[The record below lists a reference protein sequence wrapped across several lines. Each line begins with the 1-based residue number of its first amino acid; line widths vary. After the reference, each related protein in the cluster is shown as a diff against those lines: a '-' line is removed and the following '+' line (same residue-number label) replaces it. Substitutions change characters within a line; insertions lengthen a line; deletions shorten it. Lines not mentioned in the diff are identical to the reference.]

1 MRRIFASL
9 LSVIMVVGMI
19 TPYTA
24 SAKSFSDVPATHT
37 FFDEITYLSDQE
49 IINGFNDGTF
59 APSKPVTRA
68 AAAAMIGRAMG
79 LDGEQRAT
87 AFKDVGQSNFASG
100 YIQSAVEDNIISGYT
115 DGTYKPGKVVT
126 RGEMAIFLARAFD
139 LTVKAETSFKDVSPS
154 MAASDSI
161 LKILAER
168 ITGGYTDGT
177 YRPNQDVTRDQFSAF
192 LARALDERF
201 KQDKP
206 NTYDQFSA
214 HFIDVGQGDS
224 TLLTLTNGKTILID
238 AGRQSAGE
246 MVVSYLKQ
254 AGVDSID
261 LVVATHPDAD
271 HIGGLLDVLNDIPVK
286 KVLDSGKAH
295 TSQTYLD
302 YLNLVDQKNIA
313 FEVAKTGQS
322 IDLDPNVQIKVLHAF
337 ENASDNNDA
346 SIVLR
351 ATNGCSSV
359 LLMADADYGI
369 EDEVVRN
376 LDVQSTVLRTGH
388 HGSNTSTSA
397 AFVEAVDPSV
407 AILSYG
413 ENSYGHPDSEVVQNL
428 KNAGVDI
435 YSTYESGDIVAD
447 FNGCNV
453 SVEGSPYND
462 GGNGGTDPDPEP
474 KPTPAD
480 LSITN
485 VNLDTEVVKITNN
498 GKNNVNMT
506 GWKLVSEEGNQTFE
520 FPTHFV
526 LNAGSTIHVTSG
538 KYGVNNPP
546 AYLKWTGSYIWNN
559 EGDSAALYNAKGVKV
574 SGY

>member
-1 MRRIFASL
+1 MKRIIASFVTVMMVAGL
-9 LSVIMVVGMI
+9 L
-19 TPYTA
+19 TPFSA
-24 SAKSFSDVPATHT
+24 SAKSFSDVPTTHT

-49 IINGFNDGTF
+49 IINGFNEGTF

-68 AAAAMIGRAMG
+68 AAAAMIGRAIG

-87 AFKDVGQSNFASG
+87 TFEDVGQSNFASG
-100 YIQSAVEDNIISGYT
+100 YIQSAVEAKVISGYT

-139 LTVKAETSFKDVSPS
+139 LTVKAETSFRDVSPS

-161 LKILAER
+161 LKILAEG

-192 LARALDERF
+192 LARALDDRF

-206 NTYDQFSA
+206 NTHDPFSA

-238 AGRQSAGE
+238 GGRQSAGE
-246 MVVSYLKQ
+246 KVVSYLKQ

-271 HIGGLLDVLNDIPVK
+271 HIGGLLDVLKDIPVK

-295 TSQTYLD
+295 TSHTYLD
-302 YLNLVDQKNIA
+302 YLNLVDQKNIP

-322 IDLDPNVQIKVLHAF
+322 IDLDSNVQIKVLHAD

-359 LLMADADYGI
+359 LLTADAGHGI
-369 EDEVVRN
+369 EDEMIRN
-376 LDVQSTVLRTGH
+376 ADVQSTVLRTGH
-388 HGSNTSTSA
+388 HGSDTSTSKS
-397 AFVEAVDPSV
+397 FVEAVNPSA

-413 ENSYGHPDSEVVQNL
+413 ENSYGHPDPKVLQSLKDAGSE
-428 KNAGVDI
+428 I
-435 YSTYESGDIVAD
+435 YSTYEMGDIVAN
-447 FNGCNV
+447 FNGCEV
-453 SVEGSPYND
+453 TVDDRSYNGD
-462 GGNGGTDPDPEP
+462 GNGVSEP
-474 KPTPAD
+474 APA
-480 LSITN
+480 N
-485 VNLDTEVVKITNN
+485 VMISSVDVDAEVVTIKNN
-498 GKNNVNMT
+498 GKEDVDMT
-506 GWKLVSEEGNQTFE
+506 GWKLVSEEGNQSFD
-520 FPTHFV
+520 FPNGFV
-526 LNAGSTIHVTSG
+526 LKAGRTVHVTSG
-538 KYGVNNPP
+538 KYAAHNPP
-546 AYLKWTGSYIWNN
+546 VYLKWTGSYIWNN
-559 EGDSAALYNAKGVKV
+559 EGDSSVIYNAKGVKV
-574 SGY
+574 SGH

>member
-9 LSVIMVVGMI
+9 VTVMMVVGLL
-19 TPYTA
+19 TPFSA
-24 SAKSFSDVPATHT
+24 FAKSFSDVPTTHT

-68 AAAAMIGRAMG
+68 AAAAMIGRALG
-79 LDGEQRAT
+79 LDGEQRVT
-87 AFKDVGQSNFASG
+87 TFQDVGISNFASG
-100 YIQSAVEDNIISGYT
+100 YIQSAVEAKIISGYT

-139 LTVKAETSFKDVSPS
+139 LTVKAETSFKDVSRS

-161 LKILAER
+161 LEILAEG

-192 LARALDERF
+192 LARALDDRF

-206 NTYDQFSA
+206 NMPDQFSA

-224 TLLTLTNGKTILID
+224 TLLTLTNGKTVLID

-246 MVVSYLKQ
+246 KVVSYLKE
-254 AGVDSID
+254 AGIDSID

-286 KVLDSGKAH
+286 KVLDSGKPH

-302 YLNLVDQKNIA
+302 YLNLVDQKNIP

-322 IDLDPNVQIKVLHAF
+322 INLDPNVQIQVLHAD

-359 LLMADADYGI
+359 LLTADAGHGI
-369 EDEVVRN
+369 ENEMVRN
-376 LDVQSTVLRTGH
+376 DDVQSTVLRTGH
-388 HGSNTSTSA
+388 HGSSTSTSA
-397 AFVEAVDPSV
+397 AFVEAVNPSV

-413 ENSYGHPDSEVVQNL
+413 ENSYGHPDSEVVSNL
-428 KNAGVDI
+428 ENAGVNI
-435 YSTYESGDIVAD
+435 YSTYETGDIVAD
-447 FNGCNV
+447 FNGCHVN
-453 SVEGSPYND
+453 VEGSPYNG
-462 GGNGGTDPDPEP
+462 GGNGGTDPEPEP
-474 KPTPAD
+474 TTAH

-485 VNLDTEVVKITNN
+485 VNLDTEVVKIKNN
-498 GKNNVNMT
+498 GKDNVNMT
-506 GWKLVSEEGNQTFE
+506 GWKLVSVEGNQTYD
-520 FPTHFV
+520 FPTNFV
-526 LNAGSTIHVTSG
+526 LKAGSTVHVMSG
-538 KYGVNNPP
+538 KNAINNPP
-546 AYLKWTGSYIWNN
+546 TYLKWTGSYIWNN
-559 EGDSAALYNAKGVKV
+559 EGDSAALYNTKGVKV

>member
-1 MRRIFASL
+1 MKRIFASL
-9 LSVIMVVGMI
+9 LSVMMVVGLI
-19 TPYTA
+19 TPYPA

-59 APSKPVTRA
+59 APDKPVTRA
-68 AAAAMIGRAMG
+68 AAAAMIGRAIG

-87 AFKDVGQSNFASG
+87 SFQDVGLSNFASG
-100 YIQSAVEDNIISGYT
+100 YIQSAVEASIISGYT

-126 RGEMAIFLARAFD
+126 RGEMAIFLARAFH
-139 LTVKAETSFKDVSPS
+139 LTVKAETSFNDVSPS

-161 LKILAER
+161 LKILAEG

-192 LARALDERF
+192 LARALDDRF

-206 NTYDQFSA
+206 TTQDQFSA

-224 TLLTLTNGKTILID
+224 TLLTLTNGKTILVD

-246 MVVSYLKQ
+246 KVVSYLKQ

-286 KVLDSGKAH
+286 KVLDSGKTH

-302 YLNLVDQKNIA
+302 YLTLVDQKNIA

-322 IDLDPNVQIKVLHAF
+322 IQLDPNVQIKVLHAD
-337 ENASDNNDA
+337 ENAKDNNEA

-359 LLMADADYGI
+359 LLAADAGYAI
-369 EDEVVRN
+369 EDEMVKN
-376 LDVQSTVLRTGH
+376 YDVQSTVLRTGH
-388 HGSNTSTSA
+388 HGSSTSTSA
-397 AFVEAVDPSV
+397 AFVEAVDPSS

-413 ENSYGHPDSEVVQNL
+413 ENSYGHPDSEVVQHL
-428 KNAGVDI
+428 RSAGADI
-435 YSTYESGDIVAD
+435 YSTYESGDIIAD
-447 FNGCNV
+447 LNGCNV
-453 SVEGSPYND
+453 SVEGSSYN
-462 GGNGGTDPDPEP
+462 GGNGGADPDPEP
-474 KPTPAD
+474 VPSPAD
-480 LSITN
+480 LSIAN
-485 VNLDTEVVKITNN
+485 VNLETEVVKIKN
-498 GKNNVNMT
+498 GGKDNVKMT
-506 GWKLVSEEGNQTFE
+506 GWKLVSVEGNQTFD
-520 FPTHFV
+520 FPTNFV
-526 LNAGSTIHVTSG
+526 LKAGSTVYVTSG
-538 KYGVNNPP
+538 RNAINNPP

-559 EGDSAALYNAKGVKV
+559 EGDSATLFNAKGVKV